1 PPMGITVSIG
11 GVQSIQEAN
20 MVYRYNPRENAM
32 YLSGGKPRK
41 LPGLLKQY
49 HHLDHHSL
57 AIMIRVWAQA
67 HRVIRPSDDVVV
79 RP

>member
-1 PPMGITVSIG
+1 
-11 GVQSIQEAN
+11 

-32 YLSGGKPRK
+32 FLTGEKPRK
-41 LPGLLKQY
+41 LPKNIEKY
-49 HHLDHHSL
+49 HNLDRHSL
-57 AIMIRVWAQA
+57 AILVRVWAIA